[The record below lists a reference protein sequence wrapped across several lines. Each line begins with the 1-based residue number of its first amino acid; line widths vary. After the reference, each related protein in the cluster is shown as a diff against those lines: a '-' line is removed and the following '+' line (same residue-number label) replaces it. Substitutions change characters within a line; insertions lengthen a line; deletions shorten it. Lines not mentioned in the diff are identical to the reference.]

1 MKYNESLF
9 TLQITVSFFSQKKS
23 ENTVGAILYGQNMI
37 TEGTKI

>member
-9 TLQITVSFFSQKKS
+9 TLQITVSFFSKKS
-23 ENTVGAILYGQNMI
+23 ENIVGAILYGQNMI